1 MRRAASGE
9 DTTSFVAEAE
19 AALKTELRSLGSLGS
34 RFLPDPLRPVLPVPA
49 PVRSGDPA
57 LRFSLLASRLGG
69 LGLGLGAVLDISEEE
84 GKGKGAGDD
93 TCSLTGTGED
103 DAALPLSLGWNTR

>member
-69 LGLGLGAVLDISEEE
+69 LGLGAVLDISEEE